1 MPAVFFVVRATVA
14 DPAKRAAFDV
24 WYSKE
29 HLPDAA
35 KSFGVTKAWRFWSL
49 ADPSLH
55 QATYQF
61 TDEAALDRALNGAD
75 MNGWSPISIAT
86 GRMSRARARRLCW
99 RRNLGLGERSVIPE
113 QPAGLNPESRDVD
126 VQRFRVHASRAPE

>member
-14 DPAKRAAFDV
+14 DPAERAAFDV

-35 KSFGVTKAWRFWSL
+35 KSFGVIKAWRFWSL

-61 TDEAALDRALNGAD
+61 ADEAALDSAINGAD
-75 MNGWSPISIAT
+75 MK
-86 GRMSRARARRLCW
+86 RLVADFNRDW
-99 RRNLGLGERSVIPE
+99 PDVTRTRETFVLAEEFG
-113 QPAGLNPESRDVD
+113 AG
-126 VQRFRVHASRAPE
+126 